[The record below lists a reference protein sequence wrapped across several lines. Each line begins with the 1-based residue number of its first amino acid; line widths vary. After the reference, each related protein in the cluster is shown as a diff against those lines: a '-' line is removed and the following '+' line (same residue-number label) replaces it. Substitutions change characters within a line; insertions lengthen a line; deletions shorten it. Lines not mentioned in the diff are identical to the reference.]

1 MSNIVKLEELPEGW
15 LRSTDKPHRGIKSKL
30 ASTSASV
37 SLTLFKKR
45 STVRHPILRRLTLLS
60 LLSASLTYTTIN
72 MPLFL

>member
-30 ASTSASV
+30 GSTSASV
-37 SLTLFKKR
+37 SLTFFKMR
-45 STVRHPILRRLTLLS
+45 RAVRHLILRRVTLLS

-72 MPLFL
+72 MPLSL